1 VSDRIDVLLFLALAG
16 CQRTKLLE
24 QRATPTGAPQAVKP
38 TQTIPLQP
46 VTPQSIVN
54 DMFPIAP
61 QKTQSVECFCS
72 LIPKMSIYMVVQECA
87 GLMKKLAVVCTS
99 LFITCMTALRSRSAR
114 LTLPGLTM
122 QAIPMDPGKRR
133 LFLDENERLPAKF
146 QNGFRGVISSS

>member
-72 LIPKMSIYMVVQECA
+72 LIPKMSIYMVVQESGRPDEEVGSGMYVFIYHLHDGSAVTISTPYLTRIDYA
-87 GLMKKLAVVCTS
+87 GYTDGSGGTS
-99 LFITCMTALRSRSAR
+99 SLLRR
-114 LTLPGLTM
+114 
-122 QAIPMDPGKRR
+122 K
-133 LFLDENERLPAKF
+133 
-146 QNGFRGVISSS
+146 